1 MLSPAYHM
9 VLNCSFNDF
18 LKHFFYLVI
27 IYHSVRTVGI
37 SWLTWERR
45 SHITLQSVLLTKL
58 MGCITTCLRGECVIN
73 SPSSGNA
80 VTMKNGWEMGFRER
94 NLVQLKRKKSITY
107 FNKSTIS
114 ISTLNH
120 FDQCNPQ
127 KYEKKNLIHLTL
139 STFLLSFLMSDSER
153 QPRF

>member
-1 MLSPAYHM
+1 MLSLAYHM

-58 MGCITTCLRGECVIN
+58 MGCITT
-73 SPSSGNA
+73 SSGNA

-94 NLVQLKRKKSITY
+94 NLVQLKKKKSITY

>member
-1 MLSPAYHM
+1 MLSLAYHM

-58 MGCITTCLRGECVIN
+58 MGCITT
-73 SPSSGNA
+73 SSGNA